1 MKRGPE
7 FYPAVKGV
15 SGIYKLKISHIFA
28 ISGGSFVQILKFAAS
43 FTSAKAH
50 RYSVSSQ
57 DPKVLKI
64 TGKM

>member
-28 ISGGSFVQILKFAAS
+28 ISGGSFVQILKFAAYLS
-43 FTSAKAH
+43 HQQKPIDI
-50 RYSVSSQ
+50 Q
-57 DPKVLKI
+57 
-64 TGKM
+64 